1 MRKTKSALIFII
13 VITILSIVV
22 FAGCSSMKSSNK
34 SITIAKTIYLGT
46 LKTMVSDKI
55 ITQTQS
61 DKVLVEVLNNVY
73 IGYGCIDG
81 LGKLVESGVIT
92 KAQANLIN
100 QKIQG

>member
-22 FAGCSSMKSSNK
+22 FSGCSSMKSSNK
-34 SITIAKTIYLGT
+34 SITITKTLYLGT
-46 LKTMVSDKI
+46 LKTMVSD
-55 ITQTQS
+55 
-61 DKVLVEVLNNVY
+61 
-73 IGYGCIDG
+73 YGCIDG

-100 QKIQG
+100 QKIQVVMKTQYLSNR